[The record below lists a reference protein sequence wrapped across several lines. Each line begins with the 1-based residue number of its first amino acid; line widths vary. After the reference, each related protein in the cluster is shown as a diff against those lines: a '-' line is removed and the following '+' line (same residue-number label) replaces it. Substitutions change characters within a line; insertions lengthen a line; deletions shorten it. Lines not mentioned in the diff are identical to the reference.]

1 VCGNW
6 ELTFKS
12 LNVLDAENPTEMGK
26 NDDGSAGGTTN
37 SMEPLQGHKA
47 KFTTQEVNLQNRM
60 IIMGLTFKYF
70 QPAIRL
76 INKENRP
83 FQHRVS

>member
-47 KFTTQEVNLQNRM
+47 NLRRKKS
-60 IIMGLTFKYF
+60 IYKT
-70 QPAIRL
+70 
-76 INKENRP
+76 E
-83 FQHRVS
+83 

>member
-1 VCGNW
+1 MAPHIEGFIRPVCRNW

-47 KFTTQEVNLQNRM
+47 KFTTQEVNLQNSDNH
-60 IIMGLTFKYF
+60 GLN
-70 QPAIRL
+70 I
-76 INKENRP
+76 
-83 FQHRVS
+83 